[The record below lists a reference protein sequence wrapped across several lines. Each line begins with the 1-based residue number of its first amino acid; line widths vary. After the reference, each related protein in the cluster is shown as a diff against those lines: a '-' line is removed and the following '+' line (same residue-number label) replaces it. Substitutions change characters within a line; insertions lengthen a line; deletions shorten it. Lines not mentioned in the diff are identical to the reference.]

1 MGNENAVKE
10 NTEGRKAAD
19 GKKSGGRA
27 RKYLSNLELASFA
40 GQMALVLKAGISGIE
55 GITLMYEDAD
65 DEGDK
70 RILKEILDEAELTGN
85 LAPALEKTGL
95 FPPYMVQMTRIGER
109 TGNLDTVMDNLE
121 DFYENEEG
129 IRRDSTNAVLYP
141 LILTCIM
148 IAVVIVLIVQVMPV
162 FEQVFEELGTEMTG
176 LPLALKNI
184 GDVIRTYSVSFLL
197 ILGAIVLIVFV
208 SRLTPEGRQFWHNFG
223 RRFRSIRTGYE
234 EEAAYRFASVMSMAL
249 SSGLTPEEGM
259 DLAIDL
265 VDELSVK
272 ERLQQVREDIN
283 GGASMT
289 ESLQEHKVFSGIYAR
304 MASLGAKTG
313 SLDKVLAQIADL
325 YRQDA
330 QDRLNRRL
338 EAVQPA
344 LVIILSVLI
353 GAILLSVMFP
363 LLGIMSSL

>member
-1 MGNENAVKE
+1 MEQAGRMEMTKEKVVGENKE
-10 NTEGRKAAD
+10 S
-19 GKKSGGRA
+19 GKKR
-27 RKYLSNLELASFA
+27 RYLSNLELASFA
-40 GQMALVLKAGISGIE
+40 GQMALVLKAGISGVE
-55 GITLMYEDAD
+55 GITLMYEDAED
-65 DEGDK
+65 ATDK
-70 RILKEILDEAELTGN
+70 NILKEILDEAELTGN
-85 LAPALEKTGL
+85 LASALEKTGL
-95 FPPYMVQMTRIGER
+95 FPPYMVQMTKIGEQ
-109 TGNLDTVMDNLE
+109 TGNLDTVMSSLE
-121 DFYENEEG
+121 DYYENEEG

-162 FEQVFEELGTEMTG
+162 FEQVFQELGTEMTG
-176 LPLALKNI
+176 LPLVLNQI
-184 GDVIRTYSVSFLL
+184 GSAIRTYSVSFLL
-197 ILGAIVLIVFV
+197 ILGAIVLIMFV

-223 RRFRSIRTGYE
+223 RHFRSIRTGYE

-265 VDELSVK
+265 IGEPDVK
-272 ERLQQVREDIN
+272 TRLEAVRDDMN
-283 GGASMT
+283 QGASMT
-289 ESLQEHKVFSGIYAR
+289 DSLQEHKIFSGMYAR
-304 MASLGAKTG
+304 LASLGSRTG
-313 SLDKVLAQIADL
+313 SLDKVLAQIAEL
-325 YRQDA
+325 YREDA

-338 EAVQPA
+338 ESVQPA

>member
-1 MGNENAVKE
+1 MKQAGRMEMTKEKVVGENKE
-10 NTEGRKAAD
+10 S
-19 GKKSGGRA
+19 GKKR
-27 RKYLSNLELASFA
+27 RYLSNLELASFA
-40 GQMALVLKAGISGIE
+40 GQMALVLKAGISGVE
-55 GITLMYEDAD
+55 GITLMYEDAED
-65 DEGDK
+65 ATDK
-70 RILKEILDEAELTGN
+70 NILKEILDEAELTGN

-95 FPPYMVQMTRIGER
+95 FPPYMVQMTKIGEQ
-109 TGNLDTVMDNLE
+109 TGNLDTVMSSLE
-121 DFYENEEG
+121 DYYENEEG

-162 FEQVFEELGTEMTG
+162 FEQVFH
-176 LPLALKNI
+176 A
-184 GDVIRTYSVSFLL
+184 IRTYSVSFLL
-197 ILGAIVLIVFV
+197 ILGAIVLIMFV

-223 RRFRSIRTGYE
+223 RHFRSIRTGYE

-265 VDELSVK
+265 IGEPDVK
-272 ERLQQVREDIN
+272 TRLEAVRDDMN
-283 GGASMT
+283 QGASMT
-289 ESLQEHKVFSGIYAR
+289 DSLQEHKIFSGMYAR
-304 MASLGAKTG
+304 LASLGSRTG
-313 SLDKVLAQIADL
+313 ALDKVLAQIAEL
-325 YRQDA
+325 YREDA

-338 EAVQPA
+338 ESVQPA